1 MVSTYAFIQQGNR
14 MKQKF
19 IVVLSL
25 TKTYKEAKKK
35 IPASLD
41 FHCFIELSSG
51 KITCCMKLANILKP
65 VITYDGCSILSRP
78 HNT

>member
-25 TKTYKEAKKK
+25 TKTYKKEKK

-41 FHCFIELSSG
+41 FHYFIELSSG
-51 KITCCMKLANILKP
+51 KITCYMKLANMLKP
-65 VITYDGCSILSRP
+65 VITND
-78 HNT
+78 